1 MKNYKNSNLITS
13 IFLPVFL
20 MTLFILPLLF
30 TVLKRYFSF
39 ELIPTSIVNSLIMTG
54 GILLN
59 IFIYR
64 QLLGKLKTLYIN
76 LLLFFTSAGLSLF
89 GFIYILI
96 SHPLFFLYGI
106 EVIVSYILI
115 IFIIISS
122 ISFFTCGIYRY
133 QKKVELESK
142 LREEMERQ
150 MYSSKIN
157 PHFLFNSLNLM
168 VSLLDDK
175 DKAEDVLI
183 RLSELLRYNL
193 EASKKDKIS
202 INQELESVE
211 KYLYIQKERF
221 GKRLDYKVTSKSQNL
236 IPPLLLQP
244 LVENSIKHNLDSV
257 NHILISIDVRE
268 IKSFLYIT
276 IKDSESKLKEDM
288 IGKGTGLEVTRKRIE
303 LSKGTFNIK
312 EGGIEICL
320 PI

>member
-1 MKNYKNSNLITS
+1 MKNHKYSKLITS

-59 IFIYR
+59 IFIHR
-64 QLLGKLKTLYIN
+64 QLFGKLNTLYIYI
-76 LLLFFTSAGLSLF
+76 LLFFTSVGISLF
-89 GFIYILI
+89 GFVYILI
-96 SHPLFFLYGI
+96 SHPLFFLYGL
-106 EVIVSYILI
+106 EVIISYILI

-122 ISFFTCGIYRY
+122 ISFFTSGIYRF
-133 QKKVELESK
+133 QKKIEEESK
-142 LREEMERQ
+142 LRERMERE

-193 EASKKDKIS
+193 EASKKEKIS
-202 INQELESVE
+202 INLELDSVR

-221 GKRLDYKVTSKSQNL
+221 GKRLDYKINSQSKCL

-244 LVENSIKHNLDSV
+244 LVENSIKHNLDKI
-257 NHILISIDVRE
+257 NHILITIDTKE
-268 IKSFLYIT
+268 INNLLHIT
-276 IKDSESKLKEDM
+276 IMDSESKLNENM
-288 IGKGTGLEVTRKRIE
+288 VGNGTGLEVTKKRIE
-303 LSKGTFNIK
+303 LNMGTFQIK
-312 EGGIEICL
+312 NGGIEICL